1 MLYSTKALNF
11 LALYEVATRPKRP
24 FIDLLTREGRRRR
37 DRRIPRVSLL
47 DYSGSAFKRLL
58 DSGSDQSLLNACG
71 HDHGSFQSLVDIF
84 QPVYDSYYLEES
96 SGLISPVPLTTT
108 GKRKGRPRHLDA
120 EGCLGLVLMWYRT
133 RGAVSRSLC
142 IMFGLTQTVMFW
154 WLKFGKRV
162 LLHILQGH
170 PDAKIQKPTDDE
182 VRSYVNAISSQ
193 YPHAQDVWA
202 ACDGLKLSMQAA
214 MDDVTQNM
222 FYNGWTHGHYISCIF
237 VFAPDGKICIC
248 SFNSP
253 GCWHDSTQA
262 DHGGVYDKIE
272 EVYKATGGKVVID
285 SAFSL
290 GNRGYFI
297 KSSQLDPMDAQELL
311 TNRDATSVRQLSEW
325 GMRQIQAKFPRLKDD
340 MPYEEQGERKVTLNL
355 MILLYNFQTARVGM
369 NQILNTYMLEISP
382 DANYLLDPLPNT

>member
-11 LALYEVATRPKRP
+11 LALYEIATRPKRP
-24 FIDLLTREGRRRR
+24 FIFIDLLTTEGRRRR
-37 DRRIPRVSLL
+37 DKRIPRLSLL
-47 DYSGSAFKRLL
+47 DYSDSAFKRLL
-58 DSGSDQSLLNACG
+58 DSGNDQSLLNACG
-71 HDHGSFQSLVDIF
+71 HDHGSFQSLVLVF
-84 QPVYDSYYLEES
+84 GPVYDSYYIDELT
-96 SGLISPVPLTTT
+96 GLISPMPITTT

-120 EGCLGLVLMWYRT
+120 AGCLGLVLMWFRT

-142 IMFGLTQTVMFW
+142 MMFGLTETVMCR

-162 LLHILQGH
+162 LLYTLQGH
-170 PDAKIQKPTDDE
+170 PDAKIEKPTNAE
-182 VRSYVNAISSQ
+182 VRSYQDSISSQ
-193 YPHAQDVWA
+193 YVHAQDVWA

-237 VFAPDGKICIC
+237 VFAPDGKIRIC
-248 SFNSP
+248 CFNSP

-272 EVYKATGGKVVID
+272 EVYNATGGKVVID
-285 SAFSL
+285 AAFSL

-297 KSSQLDPMDAQELL
+297 KSSQLDPMDGQELL

-340 MPYEEQGERKVTLNL
+340 MPYEQQGERKITLNL
-355 MILLYNFQTARVGM
+355 MVLLYNFQTARVGM
-369 NQILNTYMLEISP
+369 NQILNTYMLEHSP
-382 DANYLLDPLPNT
+382 DANYMLDPL